1 MYDDCNLMIR
11 FSFTKFVGFLA
22 HFSILRLHSIIE
34 PVSNSKIHL
43 VVLNWLPSTPPDTTT
58 PGRPLR
64 VTAVQPCCN
73 TVDQFQGR
81 SPVPNRLFF

>member
-1 MYDDCNLMIR
+1 MNDDCSLMIR

-34 PVSNSKIHL
+34 PVSNSKVHL

-73 TVDQFQGR
+73 KVDKFQH
-81 SPVPNRLFF
+81 SLKKPQKK